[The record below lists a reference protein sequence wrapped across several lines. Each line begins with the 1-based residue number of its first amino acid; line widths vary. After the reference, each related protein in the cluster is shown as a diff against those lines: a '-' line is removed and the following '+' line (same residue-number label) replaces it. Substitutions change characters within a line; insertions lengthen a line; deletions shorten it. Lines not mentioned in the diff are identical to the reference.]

1 MELKEFIQK
10 TLSDIVDGTTEAQ
23 KKLGGRVAV
32 CQNKDVIEYRGFPTL
47 IDGSRGR
54 RVVPLTIVEFNVQV
68 EVQRTLSADGEV
80 TAEVIKLLNGGISG
94 EATRTS
100 GNAQEVSFS
109 LPLAWMQQ

>member
-32 CQNKDVIEYRGFPTL
+32 CKNSGVIEYKDFPTL
-47 IDGSRGR
+47 AYSKDMERK
-54 RVVPLTIVEFNVQV
+54 VVPITIVDFNVQV
-68 EVQRTLSADGEV
+68 EVRQTLSADGKV
-80 TAEVIKLLNGGISG
+80 TAEVIKLLNGGIG
-94 EATRTS
+94 GGATRKT

-109 LPLAWMQQ
+109 LPLAWI